1 MWFTG
6 RPAAEGAGLRD
17 ANGTTGAQY
26 VANVTHNMG
35 GSAAA
40 TLNAVPEQDI
50 LGQALNPV
58 AAGAVANAAAGIA
71 PKAPPTLTP
80 APTALDQVPEQDILG
95 QALASA
101 PAAAQS
107 AAAPPVASTVGNPIM
122 ASFKESLAA
131 GASAVSPGNSVP
143 PSWAGTGASLDALNS
158 LPIAGPAVL
167 KGEAGANALLSYIPS
182 SRADTGSFA
191 DRYAAEQAG
200 QAAEMQGYNAA
211 NPREAIA
218 ARLAGGALGS
228 AGMVAAAPAAFGINA
243 GAGLLTN
250 ALAGAASNAGVSGID
265 AAVRGGSLGDIG
277 RSAAIGGV
285 AGAAAPLLGG
295 AMNAL
300 GRGLTGGAMRQ
311 MTPRW
316 RLWLATNTES
326 RLPAINWPARLAGA
340 SSGQRPIGCPSAGL
354 GATSLTRR
362 RNSML
367 P

>member
-1 MWFTG
+1 MRANYLQRWNPAARVWELLNRIPNSAGRRRVVAFSVDPYPGIVVLEEWMALGALTDAIAYEESGGNYGALGKPTSSGDRAYGKYQVMGSNIPQWTKEALGIPLTPQQFLQSPQAQEIVARTKLGQYLSTMGNPADAASMWFTG

-80 APTALDQVPEQDILG
+80 APTALNQVPEQDILG

-107 AAAPPVASTVGNPIM
+107 AAAPPVASTVGNPNM

-167 KGEAGANALLSYIPS
+167 KGEAGANALLSYIPGV
-182 SRADTGSFA
+182 RADT
-191 DRYAAEQAG
+191 
-200 QAAEMQGYNAA
+200 
-211 NPREAIA
+211 
-218 ARLAGGALGS
+218 
-228 AGMVAAAPAAFGINA
+228 
-243 GAGLLTN
+243 
-250 ALAGAASNAGVSGID
+250 
-265 AAVRGGSLGDIG
+265 
-277 RSAAIGGV
+277 
-285 AGAAAPLLGG
+285 
-295 AMNAL
+295 
-300 GRGLTGGAMRQ
+300 
-311 MTPRW
+311 
-316 RLWLATNTES
+316 
-326 RLPAINWPARLAGA
+326 
-340 SSGQRPIGCPSAGL
+340 
-354 GATSLTRR
+354 
-362 RNSML
+362 
-367 P
+367 